1 MILHYFS
8 KEPVDII
15 VHIGKQKQ
23 IHFKTLRSPHKRE
36 IINVTSRIVVSDST
50 GLE

>member
-23 IHFKTLRSPHKRE
+23 IHFKTLQSSLLQVK
-36 IINVTSRIVVSDST
+36 NN
-50 GLE
+50 